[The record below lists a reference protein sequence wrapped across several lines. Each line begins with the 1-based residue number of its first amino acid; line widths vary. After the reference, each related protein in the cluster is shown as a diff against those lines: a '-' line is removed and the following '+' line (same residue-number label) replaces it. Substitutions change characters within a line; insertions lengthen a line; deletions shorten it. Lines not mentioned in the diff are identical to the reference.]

1 MSTADSFLPPAL
13 SAESITAL
21 ILSLSLPTP
30 TSITPL
36 EVRAAFHSIYLIT
49 FAASPPTNIPA
60 RPNPDGST
68 TLVLR
73 VSGRQ
78 LPRIKTLNEVGVMSW
93 VRTHTT
99 IPVPAIIHYDAT
111 ETNPIGHEFTLLEK
125 APGVS
130 LDTIYPSLSESTK
143 TQLVRQL
150 AAYLIELHTHPWTD
164 GYVGGLTLSASGA
177 VARGP
182 PIDETYW
189 QKPDLEKY
197 WSPSIMVSGT
207 ETEPT
212 DGTISLETLNPIPPA
227 GFPDYVAF
235 TVGCLDRYLDAIA
248 IHPAL
253 QPYRDL
259 VPRVRAFR
267 AAVQRPECA
276 ARLNDVPYV
285 LAHKD
290 LHCANI
296 MCDPTRPGC
305 PITAVLD
312 WEFSGV
318 VAAPRWNPVRAFLWN
333 ARDGAED
340 KAERDRLEVV
350 FEGVLGREMGAEWV
364 LAEMQWKSPLQEEV
378 QRVVN
383 HLRAIVE
390 VVPRGQAGER
400 AGQWRRVVEEG
411 MACVEGGLLS

>member
-1 MSTADSFLPPAL
+1 MSTADSYLPPAL

-49 FAASPPTNIPA
+49 FAASPTTKIPA

-78 LPRIKTLNEVGVMSW
+78 LPRIKTLNEVGVMTW
-93 VRTHTT
+93 VRTHTS
-99 IPVPAIIHYDAT
+99 IPVPAILHYDAT

-125 APGVS
+125 ASGVS
-130 LDTIYPSLSESTK
+130 LDTIYPTLSEATK

-150 AAYLIELHTHPWTD
+150 ADYLIELHNHPWTD
-164 GYVGGLTLSASGA
+164 GYVGGLTLSASGE

-189 QKPDLEKY
+189 QMPDLEKY
-197 WSPSIMVSGT
+197 WSTSTIPVTGP
-207 ETEPT
+207 EEK
-212 DGTISLETLNPIPPA
+212 TISLEILNPIPPE
-227 GFPDYVAF
+227 GFTDYVAF
-235 TVGCLDRYLDAIA
+235 TVSCLDRYHHAIE

-253 QPYRDL
+253 EPYRDL
-259 VPRVRAFR
+259 VRRIRAFR
-267 AAVQRPECA
+267 EAIQRPEYA
-276 ARLNDVPYV
+276 ARLNEVPYV

-296 MCDPTRPGC
+296 
-305 PITAVLD
+305 I
-312 WEFSGV
+312 GV

-333 ARDGAED
+333 GREGEEN
-340 KAERDRLEVV
+340 KAERNRLEAV
-350 FEGVLGREMGAEWV
+350 FEEVVRREKGAEWV
-364 LAEMQWKSPLQEEV
+364 LAEMRWRSPLQEEV
-378 QRVVN
+378 QKVVN

-400 AGQWRRVVEEG
+400 AGPWRTVVEEG
-411 MACVEGGLLS
+411 MNCVALEGGMVN

>member
-1 MSTADSFLPPAL
+1 MSTADSYLPPAL

-49 FAASPPTNIPA
+49 FAASPTTKIPA

-78 LPRIKTLNEVGVMSW
+78 LPRIKTLNEVGVMTW
-93 VRTHTT
+93 VRTHTS
-99 IPVPAIIHYDAT
+99 IPVPAILHHDAT

-130 LDTIYPSLSESTK
+130 LDTIYPTLSEAPK
-143 TQLVRQL
+143 THLVRQL
-150 AAYLIELHTHPWTD
+150 ADYLIELHTHPWTD
-164 GYVGGLTLSASGA
+164 GYVGGLTLSASGE
-177 VARGP
+177 VAQGP

-189 QKPDLEKY
+189 QMPDLEKY
-197 WSPSIMVSGT
+197 WSSSTVPVT
-207 ETEPT
+207 
-212 DGTISLETLNPIPPA
+212 SLETLNPTPPD
-227 GFPDYVAF
+227 GFTDYVAF
-235 TVGCLDRYLDAIA
+235 TVGCLDRYLHAID

-253 QPYRDL
+253 EPYRDL
-259 VPRVRAFR
+259 VRRVRAFR
-267 AAVQRPECA
+267 EAIQRPENA
-276 ARLNDVPYV
+276 ARLNEVPYV

-296 MCDPTRPGC
+296 MCDPTQPGC

-333 ARDGAED
+333 GREGEEN
-340 KAERDRLEVV
+340 KAERNRLEAV
-350 FEGVLGREMGAEWV
+350 FEEVVRREKGAEWV
-364 LAEMQWKSPLQEEV
+364 LAEMKWRSPLQEEV
-378 QRVVN
+378 QKVVN

-400 AGQWRRVVEEG
+400 AGLWRTVVEEG
-411 MACVEGGLLS
+411 MSCVDGGMVD